1 MTALAPI
8 LEAFFTD
15 RLMTQRGASPHT
27 IASYR
32 DTFTLLLGYIHQQT
46 GKLPAQLDLADL
58 DPATI
63 GAFLQQLETT
73 RGNSPATR
81 NARLAA
87 VRSLFRYASLR
98 APEHAALIGRILAIQ
113 PKRTTTT
120 IVSFLTRGEL
130 GALLAAPDR
139 ATWHGRRDH
148 TLLVFAAQTGL
159 RVSELTG
166 LAVHDIHLGTG
177 PHAYCRGKGRKDRA
191 TPLTPHTA
199 EVLTAWLA
207 EQHASTTSPLFAT
220 RAGTPLSR
228 DAVEHLVTRH
238 AATAARTCPTLQ
250 AKKITPHTLR
260 HTAAMNLL
268 HAGVDITVI
277 ALWLGHENPATTR
290 QNTPTWRSRRR
301 RSPALPRPTPQP
313 DATSRPTNCWPSSA
327 SSDPRNPTRY
337 AAPRPAFR
345 PVTPVPP
352 GRCGITACS
361 T

>member
-32 DTFTLLLGYIHQQT
+32 DTFTLLLGHIHQQT

-58 DPATI
+58 DAATI

-87 VRSLFRYASLR
+87 IRSLFRYASLR
-98 APEHAALIGRILAIQ
+98 APQHAALIGRVLAIQ

-130 GALLAAPDR
+130 DALLAAPDR
-139 ATWHGRRDH
+139 GTWHGRRDH
-148 TLLVFAAQTGL
+148 ALLVFAAQTGL

-166 LAVHDIHLGTG
+166 LAVHDVHLGAG

-191 TPLTPHTA
+191 TPLTAHTV
-199 EVLTAWLA
+199 EVLAAWLA
-207 EQHASTTSPLFAT
+207 EQHAGTTSPLFAT

-238 AATAARTCPTLQ
+238 AATAARTSPTLQ
-250 AKKITPHTLR
+250 AKNITPHTLR

-277 ALWLGHENPATTR
+277 ALWLGHESPATTR
-290 QNTPTWRSRRR
+290 IYLHADM
-301 RSPALPRPTPQP
+301 ALKEQAIART
-313 DATSRPTNCWPSSA
+313 T
-327 SSDPRNPTRY
+327 
-337 AAPRPAFR
+337 
-345 PVTPVPP
+345 PP
-352 GRCGITACS
+352 GTPAGRYQPPDQLLAFLS
-361 T
+361 QL